1 MSTVFNFVSQG
12 VKVHNLVI
20 KWDLYKTTA
29 DVDGWIR
36 NTAWVNDHLTYKAIE
51 AIEKRDQH
59 IWFEA
64 ADKYWEFGAYDTEPR
79 GQFATLW
86 EEAYGEDIY

>member
-1 MSTVFNFVSQG
+1 MTTFEFEKHI
-12 VKVHNLVI
+12 KVTTLDI

-29 DVDGWIR
+29 DVDGKI
-36 NTAWVNDHLTYKAIE
+36 TFPSYVQKALTKAAIE

-79 GQFATLW
+79 VQFADLW
-86 EEAYGEDIY
+86 SEAYGEDIY